1 MNLLITGGAGFIGS
15 NFVEYMSKKYDYKLI
30 ILDKLTYAGNIK
42 NLDDIRYD
50 DFIKG
55 DICDY
60 DLVYKLCKSK
70 KIDIIINFAAETHVD
85 NSIKNPSNFIRTNIN
100 GTFNL
105 LEIAKDLGIKLFHI
119 STDEVYGS
127 LEKDYADEN
136 YPYKPNS
143 PYSASKASSDLLVRS
158 YVKTYNI
165 KAITVNMVNNF
176 GPKQHTEKLI
186 PTIIKNA
193 IDKKP
198 IPIYGNGK
206 NVRDWLYVGESVKA
220 LDLIMHKSK
229 WPNKYN
235 IGANNQK
242 TNIEIAN
249 LICEILN
256 EIKPIDKDYKEF
268 ITFVKDRPGH
278 DFRYAVN
285 FEKLK
290 KLGWSIENN
299 FYENLKKT
307 VKWYLKEMND
317 ITHSG

>member
-42 NLDDIRYD
+42 NLDGIRYD

-60 DLVYKLCKSK
+60 DLVYKLCKSER
-70 KIDIIINFAAETHVD
+70 IDIIINFAAETHVD

-105 LEIAKDLGIKLFHI
+105 LEIVKDLGIKLFHI

-176 GPKQHTEKLI
+176 GLKQHTEKLI
-186 PTIIKNA
+186 PTIIKKA
-193 IDKKP
+193 INKKP

-206 NVRDWLYVGESVKA
+206 NVRDWLYVGDSVKA

-249 LICEILN
+249 LICKILN

>member
-15 NFVEYMSKKYDYKLI
+15 NFVEYMSKKYNYKLI
-30 ILDKLTYAGNIK
+30 ILDKLTYAGSVK
-42 NLDDIRYD
+42 NLDGIKYD
-50 DFIKG
+50 SFING

-60 DLVYKLCKSK
+60 DLVYKVSK
-70 KIDIIINFAAETHVD
+70 NENIDIIVNFAAETHVD
-85 NSIKNPSNFIRTNIN
+85 NSIKNPNNFIKTNIN
-100 GTFNL
+100 GTFTL
-105 LEIAKDLGIKLFHI
+105 LEVVKNLDIKLLHI

-127 LEKDYADEN
+127 LNKEFANEN

-165 KAITVNMVNNF
+165 KAITINMVNNF
-176 GPKQHTEKLI
+176 GPKQHKEKLI
-186 PTIIKNA
+186 PTIIKNG

-198 IPIYGNGK
+198 IPIYGDGK
-206 NVRDWLYVGESVKA
+206 NIRDWLYVYDSVKA
-220 LDLIMHKSK
+220 LDLIIHKSK

>member
-42 NLDDIRYD
+42 NLDGIRYD

-60 DLVYKLCKSK
+60 DLVYKLCKSE

-105 LEIAKDLGIKLFHI
+105 LEIVKDLGIKLFHI

-165 KAITVNMVNNF
+165 KAIAVNMVNNF
-176 GPKQHTEKLI
+176 GQKQHTEKLI

-220 LDLIMHKSK
+220 LDLIMHKSN

-307 VKWYLKEMND
+307 VKWYLKEMDD

>member
-30 ILDKLTYAGNIK
+30 VLDKLTYAGSIK
-42 NLDDIRYD
+42 NLNGIKYD
-50 DFIKG
+50 SFIKG
-55 DICDY
+55 DISDY
-60 DLVYKLCKSK
+60 DLAYKVCKNEN
-70 KIDIIINFAAETHVD
+70 IDIIVNFAAETHVD
-85 NSIKNPSNFIRTNIN
+85 NSIKNPNNFIHTNIN
-100 GTFNL
+100 GTFTL
-105 LEIAKDLGIKLFHI
+105 LEVVKSLDLKLLHI

-127 LEKDYADEN
+127 LDKEFAGEN

-198 IPIYGNGK
+198 IPIYGDGK
-206 NVRDWLYVGESVKA
+206 NIRDWLYVYDSVKA
-220 LDLIMHKSK
+220 LDLIIHKSG

-299 FYENLKKT
+299 FCENLKRT
-307 VKWYLKEMND
+307 VKWYLKEMDD
-317 ITHSG
+317 ITHSS